1 MCSIQLLS
9 IRLSFDSKLQMW
21 HVKRSLPIVL
31 CCRVEGVQRY
41 ATCHKSRCVCEGCSS
56 RHPWAEALMVCVVAS
71 SRWNVNLLQFL
82 LSAALCSIAA
92 SLHTPCLAWA
102 HFPCMPCLPVL
113 ISTPPF
119 FFYYIFHF
127 FNDTSFWQLSSTCCV
142 RESFSSD
149 AQPSEAP
156 PGAGRKHCWHL
167 LQAADLRLEGVSSR
181 LMLTCCSLLLG
192 GRW

>member
-1 MCSIQLLS
+1 M
-9 IRLSFDSKLQMW
+9 RLSFDSKLQTW
-21 HVKRSLPIVL
+21 HVKRSLLIVL

-41 ATCHKSRCVCEGCSS
+41 ATCHKGRCVCEGCSS

-119 FFYYIFHF
+119 FFIIFFIFSMILPFGNSPRRAVWESLSPLMHNPAKLLLVPGGNTADTF
-127 FNDTSFWQLSSTCCV
+127 FKLLICV
-142 RESFSSD
+142 WKAS
-149 AQPSEAP
+149 P
-156 PGAGRKHCWHL
+156 HVW
-167 LQAADLRLEGVSSR
+167 
-181 LMLTCCSLLLG
+181 CSLVALSCLVADG
-192 GRW
+192 K